1 MTGLQNQHN
10 SHYMITAIKMKEL
23 IIKDLQEI
31 AKQLEKTPT
40 RTEYFEITSL
50 KISRKT
56 ILKYFDSYTDAIE
69 QAGLNKKPI
78 YVKCDTCQKEL
89 TRTPSTLS
97 EHNFCDHSCSA
108 KFTNKIKPKRIKLIK
123 ECITCKKV
131 LSNRQV
137 KYCSIKCQADLEY
150 NTYILAWK
158 QDFEVGYVGKTKQL
172 VNSIRKYMLLKH
184 NNTCQECGWNKL
196 HPIDQKPLVEI
207 DHIDGDASNCKE
219 SNLRV
224 LCPNCHSMTPTFRAR
239 NKNSARDRS

>member
-1 MTGLQNQHN
+1 
-10 SHYMITAIKMKEL
+10 MKEL
-23 IIKDLQEI
+23 IIKDLQDI

-40 RTEYFEITSL
+40 RMEYFEITSL

-97 EHNFCDHSCSA
+97 QHNFCNNSCSA
-108 KFTNKIKPKRIKLIK
+108 KFTNTLRKTIQHCKTCNKILTTKSKI
-123 ECITCKKV
+123 
-131 LSNRQV
+131 
-137 KYCSIKCQADLEY
+137 YCNHTCQAKFQYED
-150 NTYILAWK
+150 YIQNWK
-158 QDFEVGYVGKTKQL
+158 QGNELGYKGKTKQL

-184 NNTCQECGWNKL
+184 NNACQECGWNKL
-196 HPIDQKPLVEI
+196 HPIDNKPLVEI

-224 LCPNCHSMTPTFRAR
+224 LCPNCHSMTPTYRAR

>member
-1 MTGLQNQHN
+1 
-10 SHYMITAIKMKEL
+10 MKEL

-69 QAGLNKKPI
+69 QAGLNRKPI
-78 YVKCDTCQKEL
+78 YVKCDYCQIGL

-97 EHNFCDHSCSA
+97 EHNFCNHSCSA
-108 KFTNKIKPKRIKLIK
+108 KFTNPLKKSKKFCKLCDNELNAKHKIFCNHTCQMECQYNEYIEQWQEGNKLGYIG
-123 ECITCKKV
+123 KV
-131 LSNRQV
+131 KAIS
-137 KYCSIKCQADLEY
+137 KH
-150 NTYILAWK
+150 
-158 QDFEVGYVGKTKQL
+158 
-172 VNSIRKYMLLKH
+172 IRKYMLIKY

-196 HPIDQKPLVEI
+196 HPVDNKPLVEI

-224 LCPNCHSMTPTFRAR
+224 LCPNCHSMTSTFRAR